1 MKKHFFFLSIL
12 LSLTNLVWA
21 QPKPVN
27 RTNAK
32 VQVSLRLRNGDL
44 ISGASNLLTIQVST
58 AYGAMAL
65 PVENVQEIQLGLN
78 NPSLDREAIE
88 KWADQMKMPD
98 PETQKTA
105 FDALTT
111 LSAGAIVILQEYMNS
126 EAYVAMNNV
135 EYTIPAAINVLMAKY
150 GIDEKTAINDI
161 VKYDNDFVLEGTCN
175 LGEKIEVSTAYGL
188 MAIPRNDVVT
198 MTLTPIT
205 HESGPSSRQYAV
217 MGNKNISANNE
228 GGFLNT
234 GIVLKP
240 GQTFTISASGKVTLA
255 SLSGNV
261 YAPDGGINGSPAPD
275 DGGTNAPT
283 YGALV
288 FKIGEGGELVKAG
301 TSYKGKATVGGTLY
315 LAIYETVFNAGNSG
329 SFKVKVKVNN

>member
-1 MKKHFFFLSIL
+1 MKKHFFFLSVL
-12 LSLTNLVWA
+12 LCMSTLLLA
-21 QPKPVN
+21 QPKPTS
-27 RTNAK
+27 RSNAK

-78 NPSLDREAIE
+78 NPSLDRESIE
-88 KWADQMKMPD
+88 KWAEQMKMPD

-111 LSAGAIVILQEYMNS
+111 LPAGAIVILQEYMNS

-150 GIDEKTAINDI
+150 GIDDKTAMNDI
-161 VKYDNDFVLEGTCN
+161 VKYDNDYVIEGTCN
-175 LGEKIEVSTAYGL
+175 LGEKIEVTTAYGL
-188 MAIPRNDVVT
+188 MAIPRNDVVS
-198 MTLTPIT
+198 MLLTPIT

-240 GQTFTISASGKVTLA
+240 GQTFTINASGKVTLA

-261 YAPDGGINGSPAPD
+261 YAADGGINGSPAPD

-301 TSYKGKATVGGTLY
+301 TQYKGKATVGGTLY

-329 SFKVKVKVNN
+329 SYKVKVRVGN